1 MSTQAVSDKVY
12 GTEAARLI
20 GISRSTIL
28 RYERDKRLPADGVDA
43 DGSRYW
49 FRSTIHAFMAG
60 KPKSH
65 DYVYIRNAVIDGL
78 AASEDRYRSL
88 VTGRISPLDLIAP
101 RSGEAFIELL
111 AKLTEMKPAAL
122 GVGYRFAASPFFGAL
137 LASTEE
143 LGTSVVFVSSK

>member
-1 MSTQAVSDKVY
+1 MTAQAVTDKVY
-12 GTEAARLI
+12 GTEASRLI

-65 DYVYIRNAVIDGL
+65 DYVYIRSTVIDGL
-78 AASEDRYRSL
+78 AASEDHYRSL
-88 VTGRISPLDLIAP
+88 VTGRISGLDLSSP

-111 AKLTEMKPAAL
+111 DKLSEIKPAAL
-122 GVGYRFAASPFFGAL
+122 GIGYRFANSPFFGAL
-137 LASTEE
+137 LTFAEE
-143 LGTSVVFVSSK
+143 VGTSVVFVPGK

>member
-1 MSTQAVSDKVY
+1 MSTQAVTDKVY

-88 VTGRISPLDLIAP
+88 VTGRISALDLTAP
-101 RSGEAFIELL
+101 RSGEAFTELL
-111 AKLTEMKPAAL
+111 NKLAEMKPAAL
-122 GVGYRFAASPFFGAL
+122 GVGYRFANSPFFGAL
-137 LASTEE
+137 LSSAEE
-143 LGTSVVFVSSK
+143 VGTSIVFVPSK